1 MDLSKLEEL
10 NRIIKSR
17 GRMVKKDRDN
27 NAYGWLIDKK
37 NEDVYLWYGYNRNI
51 YRNTLNEEALFV
63 EIQAYNDDIEP
74 YLKKVDTESIT
85 AHCILGLKPF
95 YRYQATR
102 DRQNPARLTQI
113 SLLKR
118 LDERKDAEK
127 IVDDIME
134 FFETY
139 G

>member
-1 MDLSKLEEL
+1 M
-10 NRIIKSR
+10 
-17 GRMVKKDRDN
+17 
-27 NAYGWLIDKK
+27 
-37 NEDVYLWYGYNRNI
+37 
-51 YRNTLNEEALFV
+51 FV

-118 LDERKDAEK
+118 LDESKGAEE

-134 FFETY
+134 FFENY
-139 G
+139 R